1 VSDQP
6 SQNVFN
12 IVPGAISPPSFFQ
25 RMWPPAVL
33 ILALGL
39 TLAWMVFLGCEFVGL
54 IGMAL

>member
-6 SQNVFN
+6 IQNVLN
-12 IVPGAISPPSFFQ
+12 IVPSSIGAPSFFQ
-25 RMWPPAVL
+25 RVWPLAIL

-39 TLAWMVFLGCEFVGL
+39 TLAWMVFLSCEFVGL